1 MDDIEKRARELLA
14 AEYAR
19 DGRRTAEEF
28 AALGLSEHRPA
39 INAIIA
45 ALSAAPQGLEPA
57 AYQYRDDAAHDAF
70 ASSYWEE
77 IPRETYEALKSVM
90 GGHGPKK
97 IAGDTIRGD
106 LRLDPH
112 GWNTELRVLCAM
124 PEPQA

>member
-1 MDDIEKRARELLA
+1 MLA
-14 AEYAR
+14 TVGAQPKNSQR
-19 DGRRTAEEF
+19 SGCPN
-28 AALGLSEHRPA
+28 RPA

-97 IAGDTIRGD
+97 IAETLFAAIYALILTAGI
-106 LRLDPH
+106 PS
-112 GWNTELRVLCAM
+112 CACYV
-124 PEPQA
+124 PCREPQA